1 MDAMMVP
8 TSKEGDEITPHRSF
22 KIKANFG
29 KLRIGFV
36 EPTIWKTWRK
46 SGRINADAERFMVSA
61 RGWTQPYVSNTW
73 VHGGGSLHVKCR
85 GPYCVE
91 YAMLTGH
98 A

>member
-8 TSKEGDEITPHRSF
+8 TSKEGNEMAPHRSF

-46 SGRINADAERFMVSA
+46 SGRINADAERFMVSLLDRA
-61 RGWTQPYVSNTW
+61 APDVSTFVSW
-73 VHGGGSLHVKCR
+73 WRFAAH
-85 GPYCVE
+85 
-91 YAMLTGH
+91 
-98 A
+98 

>member
-8 TSKEGDEITPHRSF
+8 TSKETDEMVPHRSF

-46 SGRINADAERFMVSA
+46 SGRINADAERFMVSLLVI
-61 RGWTQPYVSNTW
+61 WTLPYVSAFMCMVGVTACCMQ
-73 VHGGGSLHVKCR
+73 GF
-85 GPYCVE
+85 
-91 YAMLTGH
+91 MLC
-98 A
+98 